1 MRLPV
6 APSRDA
12 RLAGHRFRMVESGH
26 NSSLR
31 RTSLTATRS
40 PSGTTVE
47 GSAMHRLPARFPA
60 ETKYVLEARG
70 PWVHRYI
77 EFPDGRKIELSPRKA
92 LACKCVAAA
101 PAENRRR
108 RLAEA
113 AA

>member
-1 MRLPV
+1 
-6 APSRDA
+6 
-12 RLAGHRFRMVESGH
+12 
-26 NSSLR
+26 
-31 RTSLTATRS
+31 
-40 PSGTTVE
+40 
-47 GSAMHRLPARFPA
+47 MHRLPTRFPA

-92 LACKCVAAA
+92 LSCKCVKSAQDS
-101 PAENRRR
+101 RR